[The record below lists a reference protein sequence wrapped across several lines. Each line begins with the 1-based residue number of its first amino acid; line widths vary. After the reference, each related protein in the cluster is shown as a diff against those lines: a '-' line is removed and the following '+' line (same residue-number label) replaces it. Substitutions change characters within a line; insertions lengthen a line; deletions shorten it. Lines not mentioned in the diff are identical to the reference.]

1 MFQLWQESYYTRECI
16 GCTNSKK
23 KLENKK
29 MKQKANYIIQK
40 KNQIPINRVTIARSN
55 ALNKKSNDNFYST
68 KSIFIT
74 QKASTNQSNQY

>member
-29 MKQKANYIIQK
+29 MKQKANYII
-40 KNQIPINRVTIARSN
+40 
-55 ALNKKSNDNFYST
+55 
-68 KSIFIT
+68 
-74 QKASTNQSNQY
+74 